1 MVRRSDPEGEE
12 RRSIIFSCPC
22 TLHFG
27 LFQRCVMLTAARAK
41 VLLAERDGMEATV

>member
-41 VLLAERDGMEATV
+41 ALLAERDGMEATV